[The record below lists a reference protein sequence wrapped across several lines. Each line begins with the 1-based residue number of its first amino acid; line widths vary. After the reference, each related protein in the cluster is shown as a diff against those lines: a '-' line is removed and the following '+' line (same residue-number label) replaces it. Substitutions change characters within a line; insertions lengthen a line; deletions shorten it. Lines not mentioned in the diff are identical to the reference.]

1 MATLATILDRF
12 MAVKGS
18 ERTAPRT
25 RVMELEDPFVVPQFP
40 NEDVFFYM
48 KRISNADVLR
58 ETDPA
63 ARRVCWTMIGSTFA
77 LAIVVIDNPMAAGTG
92 HRICNDCMKSCIFQK
107 QEPVDIPQVET
118 RSLKDVL
125 ELPWRLEISSLL
137 TRWNPLHFAR
147 PYPRAASGY
156 NPYETISPTKNTA
169 APAMSTVSVFTR
181 ADAPVPVKF

>member
-25 RVMELEDPFVVPQFP
+25 RVMELEDPFVLPQFP
-40 NEDVFFYM
+40 NEDVYFYM

-77 LAIVVIDNPMAAGTG
+77 LAIVVIGLLFPTLYGFVAGYT
-92 HRICNDCMKSCIFQK
+92 MKALRQD
-107 QEPVDIPQVET
+107 PP
-118 RSLKDVL
+118 
-125 ELPWRLEISSLL
+125 
-137 TRWNPLHFAR
+137 A
-147 PYPRAASGY
+147 PRRDR
-156 NPYETISPTKNTA
+156 TA
-169 APAMSTVSVFTR
+169 L
-181 ADAPVPVKF
+181 

>member
-63 ARRVCWTMIGSTFA
+63 ARRACWTLIGSTFA
-77 LAIVVIDNPMAAGTG
+77 LALVVIGLLFPTLYGLFAGYKMETL
-92 HRICNDCMKSCIFQK
+92 R
-107 QEPVDIPQVET
+107 QESAGLERGRSARGIRET
-118 RSLKDVL
+118 KLIAPEALD
-125 ELPWRLEISSLL
+125 
-137 TRWNPLHFAR
+137 
-147 PYPRAASGY
+147 YASQ
-156 NPYETISPTKNTA
+156 
-169 APAMSTVSVFTR
+169 
-181 ADAPVPVKF
+181 